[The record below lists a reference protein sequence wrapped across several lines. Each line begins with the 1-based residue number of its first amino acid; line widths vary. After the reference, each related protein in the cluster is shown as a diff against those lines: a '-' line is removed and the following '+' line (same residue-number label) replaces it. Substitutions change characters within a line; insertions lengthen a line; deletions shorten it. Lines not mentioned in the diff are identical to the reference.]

1 MKKFLLLFVVGVSM
15 MMATNASAQGYV
27 KINPFTIAF
36 GQLGAQYEGVINEKS
51 SYQVGAF
58 FVSRSSTLLGYKKTG
73 FGANLQYR
81 FYLSSDD
88 APRGLFVAPAVGAR
102 FMSYGYTDDLLKDNG
117 FKYNVIT
124 VGALIGYQWLF
135 SDDKFSFELG
145 VGPAY
150 YIYTGDITDG
160 VDLGGNILPIGS
172 LSLGYRLVE

>member
-15 MMATNASAQGYV
+15 MMATNASAQGYL
-27 KINPFTIAF
+27 KINPITLAF
-36 GQLGAQYEGVINEKS
+36 GRMGIQYEGVINEKS

-88 APRGLFVAPAVGAR
+88 APRGLFVAPAVGAS
-102 FMSYGYTDDLLKDNG
+102 FMNYSYDDDLLADYG
-117 FKYNVIT
+117 FKYNVIS
-124 VGALIGYQWLF
+124 VGGLIGYQWLF
-135 SDDKFSFELG
+135 SDDRFSFELG
-145 VGPAY
+145 IGPAY
-150 YIYTGDITDG
+150 YIYTGDIREG
-160 VDLGGNILPIGS
+160 AEVGGSVLPIAS

>member
-1 MKKFLLLFVVGVSM
+1 MMGVSM
-15 MMATNASAQGYV
+15 MMATNASAQGYIKV
-27 KINPFTIAF
+27 NPFTLAF

-51 SYQVGAF
+51 SFQVGAF

-73 FGANLQYR
+73 FGANIQYR

-102 FMSYGYTDDLLKDNG
+102 FMSYNYTSDLLKDAG

-124 VGALIGYQWLF
+124 LGGLIGYQWLF

-150 YIYTGDITDG
+150 YLYTGDITDG
-160 VDLGGNILPIGS
+160 VDLGGSVLPIGS